1 MRILFIN
8 SVCGTGS
15 TGKIIADIVNLLKK
29 SRHEAKVLYGVG
41 QARGVIPQDA
51 VKTANQWDYYL
62 HNGLSRITDHAG
74 LYSRKATCWLIQEI
88 EIYCPDL
95 IHLHTLHGYYINY
108 EILFDYL
115 KKANIPVVWTLHDCW
130 PFTGHCTNYSAIGCR
145 QWRDKC
151 IDCPQ
156 LHRYPKCWFTGDV
169 ENNFIRKK
177 RAFTGLQNMV
187 ITAPSHW
194 LAEQISASFL
204 KDYPIQVI
212 PNGIDR
218 SVFHPQRG
226 GFRQQYGLQGK
237 KIVLGAANV
246 WSKSKGIDDMVSLS
260 RMLDDG
266 YQIVMIGLT
275 RKQMEGLP
283 KEIIGIQRTE
293 NQQALAQWYSE
304 ADVFVNPTYEET
316 FGLTSVEAQ
325 ACGTPVVVYDTD
337 GCPETVMQENGIIV
351 PQGDVN
357 KMKEAIVNIAFADSR
372 ADPQKMDVFESDHVY
387 QEYIRLYRSMLK
399 RVSRD

>member
-1 MRILFIN
+1 MRILLIN

-29 SRHEAKVLYGVG
+29 SGHEAKVLYGVG
-41 QARGVIPQDA
+41 EAKGVIPQDA

-74 LYSRKATCWLIQEI
+74 LYSRKATYRLIQEI
-88 EIYCPDL
+88 KIYAPDL

-108 EILFDYL
+108 EILFDFL
-115 KKANIPVVWTLHDCW
+115 KKANIPVAWTLHDCW
-130 PFTGHCTNYSAIGCR
+130 PFTGHCTNFSAIGCK

-156 LHRYPKCWFTGDV
+156 LHRYPKCWFTGDA
-169 ENNFIRKK
+169 EKNFIRKK
-177 RAFTGLQNMV
+177 TAFTGLQNLV

-194 LAEQISASFL
+194 LADQISASFL
-204 KDYPIQVI
+204 KDYPVQVI

-218 SVFHPQRG
+218 SIFHPQG
-226 GFRQQYGLQGK
+226 GDLRERYGLQGK
-237 KIVLGAANV
+237 KIVLGVANV
-246 WSKSKGIDDMVSLS
+246 WSKSKGTDDMILLS
-260 RMLDDG
+260 RMLDDA

-275 RKQMEGLP
+275 SKQMEDLP
-283 KEIIGIQRTE
+283 KEIIGIQRTK

-316 FGLTSVEAQ
+316 FGLTTVEAQ
-325 ACGTPVVVYDTD
+325 ACGTPVVVYETG
-337 GCPETVMQENGIIV
+337 GCPETVTYGNGTIV
-351 PQGDVN
+351 PQGN
-357 KMKEAIVNIAFADSR
+357 LEKLKEAVVNVVCAGKHADSF
-372 ADPQKMDVFESDHVY
+372 AIKLFDKELVY
-387 QEYIRLYRSMLK
+387 QEYFHLYARIIQGEHK
-399 RVSRD
+399 

>member
-1 MRILFIN
+1 MRILLIN

-29 SRHEAKVLYGVG
+29 SGHEAKVLYGVG
-41 QARGVIPQDA
+41 EARGVIPQDA

-74 LYSRKATCWLIQEI
+74 LYSRKATYRLIQEI
-88 EIYCPDL
+88 KIYAPDL

-108 EILFDYL
+108 EILFDFL
-115 KKANIPVVWTLHDCW
+115 KKANIPVAWTLHDCW
-130 PFTGHCTNYSAIGCR
+130 PFTGHCTNYSAVGCR
-145 QWRDKC
+145 QWQDKC

-156 LHRYPKCWFTGDV
+156 LHRYPKCWFTGDA
-169 ENNFIRKK
+169 EKNFIRKK
-177 RAFTGLQNMV
+177 TAFTGLQNLV

-194 LAEQISASFL
+194 LADQISASFL
-204 KDYPIQVI
+204 KDYPVQVI

-218 SVFHPQRG
+218 SIFHPQG
-226 GFRQQYGLQGK
+226 GDLRERYGLQGK
-237 KIVLGAANV
+237 KIVLGVANV
-246 WSKSKGIDDMVSLS
+246 WSKSKGIDDMILLS
-260 RMLDDG
+260 RMLDDA

-275 RKQMEGLP
+275 SKQMEDLP
-283 KEIIGIQRTE
+283 KEIIGIQRTK

-316 FGLTSVEAQ
+316 FGLTTVEAQ
-325 ACGTPVVVYDTD
+325 ACGTPVVAYNTD
-337 GCPETVMQENGIIV
+337 GCPETVMQGNGIIV

-357 KMKEAIVNIAFADSR
+357 KMKEAIINIAFAEKR
-372 ADPQKMDVFESDHVY
+372 ADSQKMDSFANDHVY

-399 RVSRD
+399 KVS

>member
-1 MRILFIN
+1 MRILLIN

-29 SRHEAKVLYGVG
+29 SGHEAKVLYGVG
-41 QARGVIPQDA
+41 EAKGVIPQDA

-74 LYSRKATCWLIQEI
+74 LYSRKATYRLIQEI
-88 EIYCPDL
+88 KIYAPDL

-108 EILFDYL
+108 EILFDFL
-115 KKANIPVVWTLHDCW
+115 KKANIPVAWTLHDCW
-130 PFTGHCTNYSAIGCR
+130 PFTGHCTNFSAIGCK

-156 LHRYPKCWFTGDV
+156 LHRYPKCWFTGDA
-169 ENNFIRKK
+169 EKNFIRKK
-177 RAFTGLQNMV
+177 TAFTGLQNLV

-194 LAEQISASFL
+194 LADQISASFL
-204 KDYPIQVI
+204 KDYPVQVI

-218 SVFHPQRG
+218 SIFHPQG
-226 GFRQQYGLQGK
+226 GDLRERYGLQGK
-237 KIVLGAANV
+237 KIVLGVANV
-246 WSKSKGIDDMVSLS
+246 WSKSKGTDDMILLS
-260 RMLDDG
+260 RMLDDA

-275 RKQMEGLP
+275 SKQMEDLP
-283 KEIIGIQRTE
+283 KEIIGIQRTK

-316 FGLTSVEAQ
+316 FGLTTVEAQ
-325 ACGTPVVVYDTD
+325 ACGTPVVAYNTD

-357 KMKEAIVNIAFADSR
+357 KMKEAIINIAFAEKR
-372 ADPQKMDVFESDHVY
+372 ADSQKMDSFANDHVY

-399 RVSRD
+399 KVS

>member
-1 MRILFIN
+1 MRILLIN

-15 TGKIIADIVNLLKK
+15 TGKIIADILDLLKK
-29 SRHEAKVLYGVG
+29 SGHEAKVLYGVG
-41 QARGVIPQDA
+41 EARGVIPQDA

-74 LYSRKATCWLIQEI
+74 LYSRKATYRLIQEI
-88 EIYCPDL
+88 KIYAPDL

-108 EILFDYL
+108 EILFDFL
-115 KKANIPVVWTLHDCW
+115 KKANIPVAWTLHDCW
-130 PFTGHCTNYSAIGCR
+130 PFTGHCTNFSAIGCK

-156 LHRYPKCWFTGDV
+156 LHRYPKCWFTGDA
-169 ENNFIRKK
+169 EKNFIRKK
-177 RAFTGLQNMV
+177 TAFTGLQNLV

-194 LAEQISASFL
+194 LADQISASFL
-204 KDYPIQVI
+204 KDYPVQVI

-218 SVFHPQRG
+218 SIFHPQG
-226 GFRQQYGLQGK
+226 GDLRERYSLQGK
-237 KIVLGAANV
+237 KIVLGVANV
-246 WSKSKGIDDMVSLS
+246 WSKSKGTDDMILLS
-260 RMLDDG
+260 RMLDDA

-275 RKQMEGLP
+275 SKQMEDLP
-283 KEIIGIQRTE
+283 KEIIGIQRTK

-325 ACGTPVVVYDTD
+325 ACGTPVVAYNTD
-337 GCPETVMQENGIIV
+337 GCPETVMQGNGIIV

-357 KMKEAIVNIAFADSR
+357 KMKEAIINIAFAEKR
-372 ADPQKMDVFESDHVY
+372 ADSQKMDSFANDHVY

-399 RVSRD
+399 KVS

>member
-1 MRILFIN
+1 MRILLIN

-29 SRHEAKVLYGVG
+29 SGHEAKVLYGVG
-41 QARGVIPQDA
+41 EAKGVIPQDA

-74 LYSRKATCWLIQEI
+74 LYSRKATYRLIQEI
-88 EIYCPDL
+88 KIYAPDL

-108 EILFDYL
+108 EILFDFL
-115 KKANIPVVWTLHDCW
+115 KKANIPVAWTLHDCW
-130 PFTGHCTNYSAIGCR
+130 PFTGHCTNFSAIGCK

-156 LHRYPKCWFTGDV
+156 LHRYPKCWFTGDA
-169 ENNFIRKK
+169 EKNFIRKK
-177 RAFTGLQNMV
+177 TAFTGLQNLV

-194 LAEQISASFL
+194 LADQISASFL
-204 KDYPIQVI
+204 KDYPVQVI

-218 SVFHPQRG
+218 SIFHPQG
-226 GFRQQYGLQGK
+226 GDLRERYGLQGK
-237 KIVLGAANV
+237 KIVLGVANV
-246 WSKSKGIDDMVSLS
+246 WSKSKGIDDMILLS
-260 RMLDDG
+260 RMLDDA

-275 RKQMEGLP
+275 SKQMEDLP
-283 KEIIGIQRTE
+283 KEIIGIQRTK

-325 ACGTPVVVYDTD
+325 ACGTPVVAYNTD
-337 GCPETVMQENGIIV
+337 GCPETVMQGNGIIV
-351 PQGDVN
+351 PQGEVN
-357 KMKEAIVNIAFADSR
+357 KMKEAIINIAFAENR
-372 ADPQKMDVFESDHVY
+372 ADSQKMDSFANDHVY

-399 RVSRD
+399 KVS